1 MNNGEDFVTVRDEA
15 RLCAIYMEIQM
26 KRFRN
31 RIQIDFDV
39 DEEAMDCLIPK
50 ITLQP
55 LLNAIIHG
63 ISEKEG
69 GKGVIRVSG
78 RVANKTASA

>member
-1 MNNGEDFVTVRDEA
+1 
-15 RLCAIYMEIQM
+15 M

-39 DEEAMDCLIPK
+39 DEEAMDCMIPK

-55 LLNAIIHG
+55 LIENAIIHG

-69 GKGVIRVSG
+69 GKGIICVKGGIVSG
-78 RVANKTASA
+78 RLCLRSRTMESACKGKGATAKAAVTA

>member
-1 MNNGEDFVTVRDEA
+1 MAQKGERENIQQVVYALSGYYKLILNNGEDFVTVRDEA

-39 DEEAMDCLIPK
+39 DEEAMDCLFPK
-50 ITLQP
+50 
-55 LLNAIIHG
+55 
-63 ISEKEG
+63 
-69 GKGVIRVSG
+69 
-78 RVANKTASA
+78 